1 MHSRIALS
9 LVATAALSAGSVF
22 GQARPASSVGAAVT
36 NVRFWSLPETTRIV
50 IEVSEDFRYKSDRI
64 PNPNRVYFDLTGTRP
79 KLGTKG
85 QHTIPVNDTL
95 LKQIRLAETQ
105 PGTTRVVLDL
115 AADVESSA
123 SQLANPSRLV
133 VELRPLAPKPSVAMS
148 TTGGQVITP
157 SAPST
162 SAPSATIKPNDLPAI
177 TPDDLKIPE
186 KVATKPEAP
195 KPVDAPKV
203 AEASK
208 PVEGTTISASRSP
221 ITSVSKPVMERERME
236 TAISK
241 SLPEVPAAKTPAAP
255 KPAVELAK
263 SVPDLPK
270 PEPVDPPVAPPSAK
284 IAVERK
290 PAALPTPKPAKL
302 PKGDTSLTRVLGL
315 KVGRIVLDPGHGG
328 NDTGTIG
335 PGGLMEKDL
344 VLDITKR
351 LGELIESR
359 LGSEVIY
366 TRMDDVFVPLE
377 ERTRLANQ
385 EKADLFLSIHANSS
399 PARLS
404 SGVETYYLNFT
415 TDRTALE
422 VAAREN
428 ASSQMSVHELR
439 DVVQKIALRDKVDE
453 SREFAAR
460 VQRSLYAASV
470 KTNNKAR
477 DRGVK
482 KAPFVVLIGAKMPSV
497 LAEIGFVSN
506 PKDEALF
513 KKPEH
518 RQKLAEALFRGI
530 QQYAS
535 TLSQF
540 QVARND

>member
-1 MHSRIALS
+1 MQSRIALS
-9 LVATAALSAGSVF
+9 VMATAALSAASVF
-22 GQARPASSVGAAVT
+22 GQVRPSSNPGATVT

-50 IEVSEDFRYKSDRI
+50 IEVSDDFRYKTDRI

-79 KLGTKG
+79 KLGTRG
-85 QHTIPVNDTL
+85 QHTIAVNDPL

-133 VELRPLAPKPSVAMS
+133 VELRPLTPKTSVAMS

-157 SAPST
+157 SAPP
-162 SAPSATIKPNDLPAI
+162 AALPSASIRPNDLPGI

-186 KVATKPEAP
+186 KSSKTEAP
-195 KPVDAPKV
+195 RPIETAKV
-203 AEASK
+203 EASK
-208 PVEGTTISASRSP
+208 SVETATISAARSP
-221 ITSVSKPVMERERME
+221 ITSVSKPISERERVE
-236 TAISK
+236 TASPK
-241 SLPEVPAAKTPAAP
+241 SLPEIAPAKTPAAP
-255 KPAVELAK
+255 RPSVELAK

-270 PEPVDPPVAPPSAK
+270 PQPVDPPVAPPSAK
-284 IAVERK
+284 VVVERK
-290 PAALPTPKPAKL
+290 PAVLPTPKPAKL
-302 PKGDTSLTRVLGL
+302 PKDASLTRVLGL

-344 VLDITKR
+344 VLDVTKR

-359 LGSEVIY
+359 LGSEVVY
-366 TRMDDVFVPLE
+366 TRSDDTFIPLE
-377 ERTRLANQ
+377 ERTRIANQ

-415 TDRTALE
+415 TDRSALE